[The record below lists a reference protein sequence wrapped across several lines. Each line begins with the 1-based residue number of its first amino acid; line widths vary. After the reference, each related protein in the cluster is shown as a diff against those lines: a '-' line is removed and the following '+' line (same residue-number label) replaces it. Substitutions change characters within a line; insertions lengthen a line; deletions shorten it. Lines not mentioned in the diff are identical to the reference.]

1 MITQL
6 QDFQLCSGFQ
16 LCACSAQTFVPL
28 PSKLSCLTR
37 MFPQGGDRHVPL
49 SHQGTAVP

>member
-28 PSKLSCLTR
+28 PSKLSWLT
-37 MFPQGGDRHVPL
+37 HESPL
-49 SHQGTAVP
+49 PTLACSPREVTDKSH